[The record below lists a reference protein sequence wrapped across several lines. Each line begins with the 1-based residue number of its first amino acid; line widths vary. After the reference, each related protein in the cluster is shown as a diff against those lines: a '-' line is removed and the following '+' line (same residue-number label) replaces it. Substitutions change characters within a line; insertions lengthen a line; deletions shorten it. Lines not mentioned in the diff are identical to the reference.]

1 VAAVLAIAIVVSQKE
16 PSTPPEPPR
25 SVAKVSVPEKPMDLP
40 SVASE
45 KASISDHSGSVPPQV
60 AATQVSRSP
69 IHYIAPASQPSTPSI
84 TSAAPVTPGAQ
95 VAPRGV
101 TSAPAGSSAA
111 PTAIANQISTAD
123 ESVVE
128 IAVPRG
134 MVLPATFS
142 DLDTPRS
149 PAQAAALDSIADEF
163 LETAF
168 PAAGTPANE
177 SGNTAEASNPGT
189 SSEAPTPLP
198 ANDAQNAGPTITAE
212 DLQNAGGDPADALQ
226 LANERYRQ
234 LFGHEAFNNWSTRAA
249 IEALSE

>member
-1 VAAVLAIAIVVSQKE
+1 ME
-16 PSTPPEPPR
+16 
-25 SVAKVSVPEKPMDLP
+25 LP

-45 KASISDHSGSVPPQV
+45 EVSINANSGTAPPPV
-60 AATQVSRSP
+60 AARQPFQSP
-69 IHYIAPASQPSTPSI
+69 IHYIAPAPQPSTPSI
-84 TSAAPVTPGAQ
+84 TSAAPVTPVTPGAQ

-111 PTAIANQISTAD
+111 PTAIASQISTAD

-142 DLDTPRS
+142 DFDTPRS
-149 PAQAAALDSIADEF
+149 PEQAAALDSIADEF

-168 PAAGTPANE
+168 PAEGTPVNE
-177 SGNTAEASNPGT
+177 SGNTAGASNPGT
-189 SSEAPTPLP
+189 GGEAPPPVP
-198 ANDAQNAGPTITAE
+198 ANDPQNAGPAITAE
-212 DLQNAGGDPADALQ
+212 DLQNAGGDPADALR

-234 LFGHEAFNNWSTRAA
+234 LFGHEAFNTWSTRAA